1 MCTVQ
6 EHLPLVV
13 ERQVYP
19 PSLWVEQPAG
29 EGSPGETKG
38 STGVVANS

>member
-1 MCTVQ
+1 MCTMR
-6 EHLPLVV
+6 EHLLPVV
-13 ERQVYP
+13 GQQVHP
-19 PSLWVEQPAG
+19 PSLWAEQPIG